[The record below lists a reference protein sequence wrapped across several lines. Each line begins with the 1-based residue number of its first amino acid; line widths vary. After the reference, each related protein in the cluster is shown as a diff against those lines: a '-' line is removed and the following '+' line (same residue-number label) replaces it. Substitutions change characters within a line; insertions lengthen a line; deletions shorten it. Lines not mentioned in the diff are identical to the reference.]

1 MYKNY
6 VKRIVDVIVAI
17 IALIFVSWIL
27 ILTFLILYFTNKRK
41 VFFKQERPGK
51 NGKIFKIIKFKTM
64 NDRKDKNGKLLPDN
78 ERITK
83 FGNLIRK
90 TSIDEIPQLFNVFVG
105 DMGIIGPRPLLVS
118 YLSLYSK
125 EQLKRHDVRPGI
137 TGWAQ
142 INGRN
147 SISWEDKFNLDVWYI
162 DNLTFLLDLKIFF
175 VTLKKVFFR
184 EGISKNATVTMEIFK
199 GNQ

>member
-6 VKRIVDVIVAI
+6 FKRIVDLIAAI
-17 IALIFVSWIL
+17 IALTVVSWIL

-41 VFFKQERPGK
+41 VFFTQERPGK
-51 NGKIFKIIKFKTM
+51 DGKIFKIVKFKTM
-64 NDRKDKNGKLLPDN
+64 NDRKDNSGKLLPDN
-78 ERITK
+78 QRITK

-105 DMGIIGPRPLLVS
+105 DMGIVGPRPLLVS

-125 EQLKRHDVRPGI
+125 EQLVRHDVRPGM

-142 INGRN
+142 VNGRN
-147 SISWEDKFNLDVWYI
+147 SISWEDKFNLDIWYVE
-162 DNLTFLLDLKIFF
+162 NLTFLLDLKIFF
-175 VTLKKVFFR
+175 ITLKKVFFR

-199 GNQ
+199 GN

>member
-147 SISWEDKFNLDVWYI
+147 SICCEDKFNLDVWYI

>member
-125 EQLKRHDVRPGI
+125 EQLRRHDVRPGI